1 MLVKPDE
8 QRSRCNGRVFSQKG
22 MLSKVGEPL
31 LDLATSLP
39 FENVGITSLISWMQ
53 YTGTRPRYCE
63 CGELMMV
70 HEEYLDRAYSSSL
83 GEQERDFP
91 GPMTLV
97 HAPTGETGT
106 IPAHVA
112 PLLEKLNRAA
122 ATAAQGESVRIAAWQ
137 AAARAKG
144 QPGYFLAKRCL
155 DIILA
160 VLSVFI
166 FSPVLVLAAVLI
178 RLTSRGPA
186 LFRQER
192 VGYGGRRFTM
202 YKFRSMYIDNDDRL
216 HRTAY
221 EQFLRGERMSGKVD
235 GDLLPEGYA
244 PQSTS
249 DSLPS
254 PKRKRLWASGD
265 PRITPLGNLLR
276 RSSIDELPQ
285 LFNVLKGEMSLVGP
299 RPPIPY
305 EVGLYQTWH
314 MGRLDTLPGMTGVWQ
329 VQGRSRVSF
338 DQMVQMDLEYI
349 QRQSFWYDVKLL
361 ILTIPAVLSRK
372 GAY

>member
-1 MLVKPDE
+1 
-8 QRSRCNGRVFSQKG
+8 
-22 MLSKVGEPL
+22 
-31 LDLATSLP
+31 
-39 FENVGITSLISWMQ
+39 
-53 YTGTRPRYCE
+53 
-63 CGELMMV
+63 MMV
-70 HEEYLDRAYSSSL
+70 HEEYRDRVYSSSL

-97 HAPTGETGT
+97 HAPAGETGT
-106 IPAHVA
+106 IPSHVA
-112 PLLEKLNRAA
+112 PLLKKLNRAA
-122 ATAAQGESVRIAAWQ
+122 AATAQVESVKVSAWQ

-144 QPGYFLAKRCL
+144 LPGYFLAKRFL

-166 FSPVLVLAAVLI
+166 FSPLLVTVVVLI

-192 VGYGGRRFTM
+192 VGYGGRHFTM
-202 YKFRSMYIDNDDRL
+202 YKFRSMYIDSDDRL
-216 HRTAY
+216 HRAAY

-235 GDLLPEGYA
+235 GDLLPGSSV

-254 PKRKRLWASGD
+254 PRRKRLWASED

-285 LFNVLKGEMSLVGP
+285 LFNVLKGDMSLVGP

-349 QRQSFWYDVKLL
+349 QKQSFWYDIKLL
-361 ILTIPAVLSRK
+361 ILTVPAVLSRK